1 MSLTVT
7 MFTNLISR
15 IHDCSREDDILQAGV
30 ESVKQTLACDRA
42 VVYSLQSQSIGKILA
57 ESVAPGFP
65 RTMDTTIDDP
75 CFNARYIDSYRQ
87 GRVSAIDNIQ
97 TAKITPC
104 HLENLEKLAVKAN
117 LVVPLPLP
125 AGELYGLLIM
135 HQCSQPRD
143 WEPAEIT
150 LAVQMAAQIG
160 WALDNAVR
168 WSECQRI
175 HALLDRQKQFDRQLE
190 IATQKIHQGNTRIEV
205 LQIATA
211 QAQAIIECDR
221 AIVYGITEPNV
232 GRIAAESTLS
242 ALAPTLGMTIEDPC
256 FEAEYLDRYQHGGI
270 QTIENIHEAG
280 ISDYFVQNLVKI
292 GVKASLTIPIVSS
305 QDELFGLL
313 VVHQCFNYRQ
323 WQEMEIELLR
333 QLGLQTGLALTKA
346 HIQEEATAMKSSLK
360 RAGLVKETIVTADT
374 QMQHVKE
381 SLTSSTETLEEAKHL
396 MRLLSHEILSLT
408 EKFSNEDINLVR
420 IIAKKL
426 QGNTEKATTGA
437 LSLQSKIA
445 ELETAIDSAIQVYKS
460 RRNN

>member
-7 MFTNLISR
+7 MFTNLISK
-15 IHDCSREDDILQAGV
+15 IHDCSREEEILQAGV
-30 ESVKQTLACDRA
+30 ECVKQALDCDRA
-42 VVYSLQSQSIGKILA
+42 VVYSVQLKSLGKIVA
-57 ESVAPGFP
+57 EAVNPGLP
-65 RTMDTTIDDP
+65 KALDTTIDDP
-75 CFNARYIDSYRQ
+75 SFIGIYIDSYRK
-87 GRVSAIDNIQ
+87 R
-97 TAKITPC
+97 KITAIENVRAAGLTPC
-104 HLENLEKLAVKAN
+104 YIAMLETLAVKAN
-117 LVVPLPLP
+117 LAVPLLLP
-125 AGELYGLLIM
+125 DNELYGLLIL
-135 HQCSQPRD
+135 HQCSQPRA
-143 WEPAEIT
+143 WKPEEIT
-150 LAVQMAAQIG
+150 LTAQMALQIG

-175 HALLDRQKQFDRQLE
+175 HAALDRHKHYERQLE
-190 IATQKIHQGNTRIEV
+190 IATQKIHQGNTRMEV

-211 QAQAIIECDR
+211 QAQAILECDR

-232 GRIAAESTLS
+232 GRIAAESTLP

-256 FEAEYLDRYQHGGI
+256 FAAEYLDRYQHGGI
-270 QTIENIHEAG
+270 QTIDNIHQSG

-292 GVKASLTIPIVSS
+292 GVKASLTVPIVSS

-333 QLGLQTGLALTKA
+333 QLGIQTGLALTKA
-346 HIQEEATAMKSSLK
+346 HIQEEATVMKSSLK

-374 QMQHVKE
+374 QMQHVKD
-381 SLTSSTETLEEAKHL
+381 SLTNSVETLEETKHL
-396 MRLLSHEILSLT
+396 MRLLSHEVLSLT
-408 EKFSNEDINLVR
+408 EKLATEDINLVR

-437 LSLQSKIA
+437 LSLQSNIA